1 MQVIGIQIHSV
12 VCRWRHCNVHLNL
25 ICLLFMISYL
35 KEMSKNIEVTLIRQT
50 IFIEDCFPIENII
63 IDLPQNTSVR
73 IQDIFLRICNVL
85 QEKICYII
93 LMSIFFSFFV
103 ILSIPEFF
111 IMSICLFCFIVLKK
125 PYLPTYLC
133 KSIIRYFF
141 TIGTDFS
148 LGREH
153 IL

>member
-1 MQVIGIQIHSV
+1 
-12 VCRWRHCNVHLNL
+12 
-25 ICLLFMISYL
+25 
-35 KEMSKNIEVTLIRQT
+35 MSKNIEVTLIRQT
-50 IFIEDCFPIENII
+50 IFIEDCLPIENII

>member
-1 MQVIGIQIHSV
+1 
-12 VCRWRHCNVHLNL
+12 
-25 ICLLFMISYL
+25 
-35 KEMSKNIEVTLIRQT
+35 MSKNIEVTLIRQT
-50 IFIEDCFPIENII
+50 IFIEDCLPIENII

-93 LMSIFFSFFV
+93 LMSIFLSFFV